1 LGSVH
6 PLHASAQLVEP
17 LGTWTLR
24 VAYGNGGGEW
34 AGSRVDD
41 AVGTGQCSMES
52 ERKIFTLIQYSGV
65 GQINFG

>member
-1 LGSVH
+1 M
-6 PLHASAQLVEP
+6 EP

-41 AVGTGQCSMES
+41 AVGTGQHSVES